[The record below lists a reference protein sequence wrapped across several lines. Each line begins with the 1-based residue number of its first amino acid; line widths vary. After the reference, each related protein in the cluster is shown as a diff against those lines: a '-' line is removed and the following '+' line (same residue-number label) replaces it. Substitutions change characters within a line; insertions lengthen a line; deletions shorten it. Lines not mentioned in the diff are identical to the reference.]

1 MIKPAIDIQIA
12 CTPAPDEAIIAKFES
27 LVTVTLNE
35 QAKLSNS
42 DDNAIQDNGSEPE
55 PELTIRVVSLNE
67 SQELNATYRG
77 KDKPTNVLSF
87 PFEQPPGLNLPIL
100 GDLAICHDVVV
111 QEAQQQHKSIEAHW
125 SHMLVH
131 GTLHLLGYDHI
142 NDEEAEHMES
152 LEVEILN
159 NLGVDDPYDD
169 HEL

>member
-1 MIKPAIDIQIA
+1 MIKPVIDIQVA
-12 CTPAPDEAIIAKFES
+12 CIPAPNDSIVSKFES
-27 LVTVTLNE
+27 LIAATLNSE
-35 QAKLSNS
+35 AKSRAS
-42 DDNAIQDNGSEPE
+42 DDSDETFDE
-55 PELTIRVVSLNE
+55 PELAIKIVSLHE

-87 PFEQPPGLNLPIL
+87 AFEQPPGLNLPIL

-111 QEAQQQHKSIEAHW
+111 QEAQQQNKSLEAHW

-142 NDEEAEHMES
+142 KDEEAEQMES

-159 NLGVDDPYDD
+159 NLGIDDPYDD
-169 HEL
+169 DEL